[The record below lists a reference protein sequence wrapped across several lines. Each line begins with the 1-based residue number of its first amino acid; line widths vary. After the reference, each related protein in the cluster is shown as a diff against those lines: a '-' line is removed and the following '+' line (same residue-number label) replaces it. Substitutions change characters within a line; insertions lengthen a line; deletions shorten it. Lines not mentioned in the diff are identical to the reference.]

1 MKKII
6 TSIAALLLF
15 VGLSSAAETS
25 VNAAT
30 AENKTNSLGA
40 VSSRSIAAIVEENVA
55 LRIRIEEMAEES
67 DNLKSML
74 DYSTMMHTTISNL
87 KQKEVETIAE
97 DKNLQLDYARM
108 MTTTL
113 LNLNSVLANN
123 R

>member
-87 KQKEVETIAE
+87 KQKEVETTAG
-97 DKNLQLDYARM
+97 
-108 MTTTL
+108 
-113 LNLNSVLANN
+113 
-123 R
+123 